1 MQADVERRR
10 LERNIEDDRIE
21 LRRALRALGISF
33 LLGLDLPKRIR
44 RRPLPW
50 ALGAAGLATVWL
62 VRRQLRSRPQPKRP
76 WWSRDGAQA

>member
-10 LERNIEDDRIE
+10 LERNIEDERIE

-50 ALGAAGLATVWL
+50 LLGGAALAAVL
-62 VRRQLRSRPQPKRP
+62 IVRRQVRNRPQPKRP
-76 WWSRDGAQA
+76 WWKRDGAQA